1 MSDTGAPIDEEASIN
16 AAPILPSVSS
26 TPVIS
31 PWLLPDT
38 FLPIL
43 TPISSTASPAIQLL
57 KAINAFR
64 SQRALAPI
72 PSSRAETIYDT
83 AILHVRVEVFGRGSP
98 GDMAE
103 IHALDS
109 EERGV
114 WLDARRRDE
123 TVGKLTWDA
132 SAEPKSALQVVS
144 GGSI

>member
-1 MSDTGAPIDEEASIN
+1 
-16 AAPILPSVSS
+16 
-26 TPVIS
+26 
-31 PWLLPDT
+31 
-38 FLPIL
+38 
-43 TPISSTASPAIQLL
+43 
-57 KAINAFR
+57 
-64 SQRALAPI
+64 
-72 PSSRAETIYDT
+72 
-83 AILHVRVEVFGRGSP
+83 
-98 GDMAE
+98 MAE